1 MPWYSQ
7 SPRAEFSSPGAARR
21 EIPVLGKRSA
31 VTLESGL
38 ETNAAISPDGKLVA
52 YSRLTPAESRLVVQQ
67 LAGGE
72 PVTVGRWPGL
82 VTAMPAW
89 SPDGARLTYRSPRG
103 LEVVP
108 ALGGVS
114 RLLVAASADFR
125 PGWGAWAPRGSAIA
139 YTSADTLYVRDLETD
154 TTRVLGLSSQAH
166 SPAWSP
172 DGKWIAFVSG
182 NFQYAPIGN
191 LAPSSIWV
199 VPAEGG
205 TPIRITEDRPLHTS
219 PVWLPDSRGLLYVSD
234 QDGGRDIYF
243 VELSRSGAPREAA
256 IRLTTGLHPHTIS
269 LSADGRTLVYGLY
282 AETANV
288 FEVELKPDRSVSLR
302 DARQVTS
309 GSQVVESFAVS
320 PDRRWLVF
328 DSNRNGNQD
337 IWRMPLDGST
347 PPEPISAGPED
358 EFQPSFS
365 PDGKR
370 IVFHSVQSGSQ
381 RDLFEVP
388 LAGGKR
394 TRIEVPT
401 ANNLAPRISP
411 DGRSVLYTVW
421 GDQGD
426 ITVQAARRPEGDSGW
441 ERLTPVFSLP
451 SIINGGADW
460 SPDGRWVAWTVAG
473 RLYRADADG
482 RNRRVIGEIGAD
494 LAPFYTRWK
503 GDSKVV
509 YYSAVRNDGTYVINA
524 VPVAGGATREVAHSE
539 GPTYQSFRFVFSV
552 WATCCTSRWPT
563 GRAMSGWRRSCGSRL
578 SRRAESAGSP
588 RIHGTARPWREA

>member
-1 MPWYSQ
+1 
-7 SPRAEFSSPGAARR
+7 
-21 EIPVLGKRSA
+21 
-31 VTLESGL
+31 
-38 ETNAAISPDGKLVA
+38 
-52 YSRLTPAESRLVVQQ
+52 
-67 LAGGE
+67 
-72 PVTVGRWPGL
+72 
-82 VTAMPAW
+82 MPAW

-114 RLLVAASADFR
+114 RLLIAASADFR

-243 VELSRSGAPREAA
+243 VGLSRSGAPHGAA

-288 FEVELKPDRSVSLR
+288 FEVGLKPDRSVSLR

-309 GSQVVESFAVS
+309 GSQVIESFAVS

-381 RDLFEVP
+381 RDLYEIP

-426 ITVQAARRPEGDSGW
+426 ITVQAVRRPEGDSGW

-451 SIINGGADW
+451 SVINGGADW

-482 RNRRVIGEIGAD
+482 RNRRVLAEIGAD

-524 VPVAGGATREVAHSE
+524 VPAAGGATREVAHSE

-552 WATCCTSRWPT
+552 VGDLLYLALADRQSDVWMAEVV
-563 GRAMSGWRRSCGSRL
+563 RR
-578 SRRAESAGSP
+578 
-588 RIHGTARPWREA
+588 